1 MPTPIKLNAKEQEE
15 ILNNA
20 IRTIK
25 TQLTGNFETIT
36 NLNIPITMK
45 QINTTEKPV
54 VIFSDIAHA
63 KITKLV
69 DDCTGE
75 VGWQGIVDRKD
86 NVFIIKD
93 ILVYPQTVTSVT
105 VTVDELEYAQWLSKL
120 PTGTIQKLRFQAH
133 SHVNMSVTPSNTD
146 TTLYNN
152 YLQTLKDD
160 DYYIF
165 MIINKRNNINMWI
178 YDLKTNLRYTTN
190 EITIKQGFDT
200 NAWYKKLEENNIIK
214 KPYYNNYSSY
224 RNHEDFWDSWDKS
237 VLNSTTKT
245 KSKNKNTKRR

>member
-1 MPTPIKLNAKEQEE
+1 
-15 ILNNA
+15 
-20 IRTIK
+20 
-25 TQLTGNFETIT
+25 
-36 NLNIPITMK
+36 
-45 QINTTEKPV
+45 
-54 VIFSDIAHA
+54 
-63 KITKLV
+63 
-69 DDCTGE
+69 
-75 VGWQGIVDRKD
+75 
-86 NVFIIKD
+86 
-93 ILVYPQTVTSVT
+93 
-105 VTVDELEYAQWLSKL
+105 
-120 PTGTIQKLRFQAH
+120 
-133 SHVNMSVTPSNTD
+133 MSVTPSSTD

-237 VLNSTTKT
+237 VLNNTTKT